1 MFYMRFPSVICFP
14 WQAKSLVSAPMENCF
29 SNLMHNDGKGL
40 LSLILS
46 LIGLNVNRYSSRSNL
61 SACPWHSIF
70 SVQFSSERF
79 FVADHHLAGAGE
91 GVPEGDAA
99 VCPAGAPVCSE
110 ESVGGGAAVCG
121 PVTGQRSHH
130 GHHGLARAN
139 YAGHQAGKSYL

>member
-1 MFYMRFPSVICFP
+1 
-14 WQAKSLVSAPMENCF
+14 
-29 SNLMHNDGKGL
+29 MHNDGKGL

-46 LIGLNVNRYSSRSNL
+46 LIGLNVNRHHHGQTGARVPGTLSSQCS
-61 SACPWHSIF
+61 
-70 SVQFSSERF
+70 SVQSAF

-110 ESVGGGAAVCG
+110 EYMGGGAAVCG